1 MGLLNIE
8 LFKKTRGRIMKTLLN
23 KNLQES
29 IPETLPVI
37 PTMDVVV
44 FPHMLVP
51 LLVLDEKI
59 IQGIN
64 KSLQE
69 SKMVLLLA
77 AKKHVDEQGS
87 IGTKDLY
94 TIGTIASIM
103 RLIKI
108 PEGGVKILVQG
119 LYKARATEI
128 VAEEDNLFAHI
139 ECLENLQSDN
149 KDEVVAQ
156 IRNIKTLAEKMSSSG
171 QSFSPDFHLI
181 ISKMQDPE
189 KIADFILS
197 HLNLSVDQAQQLLE
211 MTDLSAFLSGI
222 YDQLN
227 KELEVSE
234 IQEKIRAHA
243 RESMNNSQKEFY
255 LREQLKAIKKE
266 LGEDDAEEIDAMRE
280 KLALIT
286 LADETKTEVT
296 RQINRLERTAPDSM
310 EAAVIRNYL
319 EWIFSLPW
327 NHETVD
333 NLDISHAKA
342 VLDEDHH
349 GLQDIKEKILDFISV
364 RILKQDGHT
373 PILCLVGPPGT
384 GKTSLGKSIA
394 RSIGREYARISLG
407 GVKDEAE
414 IRGHRRTYVGAM
426 PGRFIQA
433 LRKAGSSNPVIIID
447 ELDKIGSDFRG
458 DPSAAMLEVLDPQQ
472 NKTFYD
478 NYLGVPFDLSKVMFI
493 ATANSIDSISAPL
506 RDRME
511 VIELSGYT
519 LEEKVNI
526 TKKHLVRKALH
537 DSGLQDQI
545 INFSDELLSD
555 MLVNYTKES
564 GVRQADRIIRTLCS
578 KMARAL
584 VETKELIVPSHEN
597 IDKYLG
603 PRKFLQEECDH
614 IDQIGIANALAW
626 TSYGGEILKIE
637 AVLMPGRGKL
647 MLTGQ
652 LGDVMKESAQA
663 ALSYARA
670 HAGDFGISQKSFT
683 HHDLHIHVP
692 AGATPKDG
700 PSAGITMLTAIL
712 SALTDRSINSN
723 YAMTGELNL
732 RGEVMPIGGVKEKI
746 LAAKRNKMLHVILP
760 SQNKNDVIGLEDI
773 MKDINVIWVKH
784 ADEVIRHVLNEPV
797 LTVKTKRS

>member
-1 MGLLNIE
+1 
-8 LFKKTRGRIMKTLLN
+8 MKTLVN
-23 KNLQES
+23 KGVVENV
-29 IPETLPVI
+29 PDTLPVI

-64 KSLQE
+64 TSLQE

-77 AKKHVDEQGS
+77 AQKQVDQQGA

-94 TIGTIASIM
+94 SVGTIASIM

-119 LYKARATEI
+119 LSKARATS
-128 VAEEDNLFAHI
+128 VFAEDDSLYAHI
-139 ECLENLQSDN
+139 EPLETSTNNS
-149 KDEVVAQ
+149 DEVTAQ
-156 IRNIKTLAEKMSSSG
+156 IRNIKNLAEKMSISG

-181 ISKMQDPE
+181 LSKMQDPE

-197 HLNLSVDQAQQLLE
+197 HLNLSVEHAQALLE
-211 MTDLSAFLSGI
+211 TSDLSEFLSGI
-222 YDQLN
+222 YQHLN

-266 LGEDDAEEIDAMRE
+266 LGEDDGEDIDLMRE
-280 KLALIT
+280 KLAKLT
-286 LADETKTEVT
+286 LAEETYIEIN
-296 RQINRLERTAPDSM
+296 RQISRLERTAPDSM

-319 EWIFSLPW
+319 EWIFALPW
-327 NHETVD
+327 NKETPD
-333 NLDISHAKA
+333 NLDILHAKE
-342 VLDEDHH
+342 VLDEDHF
-349 GLQDIKEKILDFISV
+349 GLKDIKDRILDFISI
-364 RILKQDGHT
+364 RILKQDGYT

-433 LRKAGSSNPVIIID
+433 MRKSGSLNPVIIID

-478 NYLGVPFDLSKVMFI
+478 NYLGVPFDLSKSMFI
-493 ATANSIDSISAPL
+493 ATANNIDSISGPL

-511 VIELSGYT
+511 IVELSGYT
-519 LEEKVNI
+519 LEEKMSIAN
-526 TKKHLVRKALH
+526 KHLVRKAVF
-537 DSGLQDQI
+537 DAGLQEHPI
-545 INFSDELLSD
+545 SFSDELLKD
-555 MLVNYTKES
+555 VIVNYTRES
-564 GVRQADRIIRTLCS
+564 GVRQCDRVIRTLCS
-578 KMARAL
+578 KIARSF
-584 VETKELIVPSHEN
+584 VETQQLIQVAPDNVE
-597 IDKYLG
+597 KYLG
-603 PRKFLQEECDH
+603 PRKYLEDEVDLK
-614 IDQIGIANALAW
+614 DQVGITNGLAW
-626 TSYGGEILKIE
+626 TMYGGEMLKIE
-637 AVLMPGRGKL
+637 AVLMAGRGRL
-647 MLTGQ
+647 ILTGQ

-670 HAGDFGISQKSFT
+670 HAHDFGIDNKKFT
-683 HHDLHIHVP
+683 HYDLHIHVP
-692 AGATPKDG
+692 AGAIPKDG
-700 PSAGITMLTAIL
+700 PSAGITMLTSIL
-712 SALTDRSINSN
+712 STLTARPINAK

-732 RGEVMPIGGVKEKI
+732 RGEVMPIGGVKEKV
-746 LAAKRNKMLHVILP
+746 LAAKRNKMHHVILP
-760 SQNKNDVIGLEDI
+760 SQNKNDLIGMEDI
-773 MKDINVIWVKH
+773 TKDINVIWVKH
-784 ADEVIRHVLNEPV
+784 AHEVIEHVLNPAIE
-797 LTVKTKRS
+797 VKARRN